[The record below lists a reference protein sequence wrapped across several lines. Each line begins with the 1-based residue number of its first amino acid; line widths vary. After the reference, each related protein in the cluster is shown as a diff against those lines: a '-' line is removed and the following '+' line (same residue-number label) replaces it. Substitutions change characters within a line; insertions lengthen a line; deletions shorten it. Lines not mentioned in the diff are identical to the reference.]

1 MFFPHCV
8 PYCAHNPVCWIVLC
22 QAHCSANF
30 YECNKHTCQ
39 PSRFSRK
46 TPDIHYP
53 LPFSSRCKKS
63 PAILLISD
71 KISCLPFSPLSLSSQ
86 QPVLQ
91 KRILFERAR
100 CYHGDVCRRSVVTAG
115 ATNQRRLSDATLVFF
130 LPLFYPRS

>member
-1 MFFPHCV
+1 MNQNQVTEKRNIVTNGRKPTQKQT
-8 PYCAHNPVCWIVLC
+8 PVTPATPNMVSLACRPPP
-22 QAHCSANF
+22 
-30 YECNKHTCQ
+30 HTCQ
-39 PSRFSRK
+39 PSRFSRE

-71 KISCLPFSPLSLSSQ
+71 KISCLPFSPLSSSSQ

-115 ATNQRRLSDATLVFF
+115 ATNQRRRNQSETSL
-130 LPLFYPRS
+130 